1 MRSLENRKQD
11 KHSPSPFFEP
21 KIQKKLKTGTAGDQ
35 FEVEADRVAD
45 QVTNNRSS
53 GGGLLQ
59 SKEEIQQKPISETIS
74 SVQAK
79 DMKEEKE
86 PVQKKSDKKE
96 DEKPVQK
103 KGKDEEK
110 PVQKKSDKKEDEKP
124 VQKKGKDEEKP
135 VQKKS
140 DKKED
145 EKPVQKKGKD
155 EEKPVQA
162 KCDNCEKEDKVQKK
176 DQKEEEKPVQKKTEN
191 ADSDIQNNELEG
203 KLESSKGSGNLLDQK
218 TKGEMESGFGSDFS
232 NVKIHTDSNAVQM
245 SQELGAQAF
254 TNGND
259 VYFNEG
265 KYNPDSK
272 EGKHLLAHE
281 LTHTVQ
287 QGNRSKNVQKQS
299 NVVQLATIPWNI
311 NQWTTHKR
319 VSNNFSVGSGGSI
332 QVSSNLGWVGPPRC
346 SDIAN
351 AIEVKIYR
359 SADYW
364 FDSNVH
370 SETISLSGGST
381 SVSDLSS
388 GTYYV
393 EIYLGG
399 YNGDPTHCSLTGNI
413 SITTS

>member
-1 MRSLENRKQD
+1 MRALENRKPE
-11 KHSPSPFFEP
+11 KHSSSPFFEP
-21 KIQKKLKTGTAGDQ
+21 KIQKKIKTGAVGDKY
-35 FEVEADRVAD
+35 EVEADNVAD
-45 QVTNNRSS
+45 KVVNRNSTG

-59 SKEEIQQKPISETIS
+59 SKKEVQQKRISDTIS
-74 SVQAK
+74 SVQSK
-79 DMKEEKE
+79 EMKEEKD

-96 DEKPVQK
+96 EEKPVQKKEKEEEKPVQK
-103 KGKDEEK
+103 KGKEEEK
-110 PVQKKSDKKEDEKP
+110 PVQKKSDKKE
-124 VQKKGKDEEKP
+124 EEKP

-140 DKKED
+140 DKKE
-145 EKPVQKKGKD
+145 
-155 EEKPVQA
+155 EEKKVQA
-162 KCDNCEKEDKVQKK
+162 KCADCEKEDKVQKK
-176 DQKEEEKPVQKKTEN
+176 DKEEEKPVQKKGNNTE
-191 ADSDIQNNELEG
+191 SEIQDNDLEG
-203 KLESSKGSGNLLDQK
+203 KLNNSKGSGTGLDK
-218 TKGEMESGFGSDFS
+218 NTKNEMESGFGTDFS

-299 NVVQLATIPWNI
+299 NVLQLATIPWNI

-332 QVSSNLGWVGPPRC
+332 QIASNLNWVGPPRC
-346 SDIAN
+346 NDIAST
-351 AIEVKIYR
+351 IEVKIYK
-359 SADYW
+359 SIDYW
-364 FDSNVH
+364 FDDNVH
-370 SETISLSGGST
+370 TNTISLAGGST

-399 YNGDPTHCSLTGNI
+399 YNGDPTHCSLTGGI